1 MLYVYYKKLLLL
13 NDLKFR
19 YTYLNKITNIIKSLY
34 NKNVEFNIINLK
46 YFYLNS
52 DVYTQSIINKI
63 TKKRKKLYKIFKSS
77 VRKVKIV
84 DNK

>member
-1 MLYVYYKKLLLL
+1 MLYIYYKKLLLL

-34 NKNVEFNIINLK
+34 NKNVEFNIINLR